1 MIVLHNSKGAI
12 TGQIQ
17 KNFHGEDVRLLA
29 SNLSKIE
36 GASWQAAFRC
46 RKSSPGF
53 PKEYSLF
60 LGIFD
65 AFKDTPF
72 FIGLDRQQLKD
83 KLKAWVSPAEVL
95 AILDSLDVEGKE

>member
-1 MIVLHNSKGAI
+1 MIELHNLRGGL

-17 KNFHGEDVRLLA
+17 KNLFGEDIRLLA
-29 SNLSKIE
+29 SNLSKVE
-36 GASWQAAFRC
+36 GSVWQAAFRC

-65 AFKDTPF
+65 AFKDAPF
-72 FIGLDRQQLKD
+72 FIEIDRQQLKD
-83 KLKAWVSPAEVL
+83 KLKAWVSPSEVL
-95 AILDSLDVEGKE
+95 SILDLLDKKDTE